1 MKLLHLHL
9 EDFATYKK
17 LSYSA
22 QEGLTL
28 VTGDN
33 GAGKSTIIEGLVFAL
48 YGETVRGSSPGDN
61 CIAEVIIEGKAGF
74 KARVHRAKKDGK
86 TKLSLAVDDKIL
98 TGATTTETQGK
109 INAAFGPMDRFVATT
124 VFSRE
129 FMARFGTATDKE
141 RKALIESILGL
152 GQFDMALATAR
163 LSLKDVSIDHAQ
175 FQGREAALIEAG
187 TRLKMQVANLV
198 IPLRTNTEVKA
209 ELAQI
214 EEDEAARRAVYK
226 KLSDAV
232 AGANRLIQGAT
243 SVRAKLSGEREG
255 YLRTLQTLRGKITN
269 TMGLTACPVCLR
281 DVDGLCKDNIK
292 AHYDEQIAEA
302 SKAAEAIEVSLSVA
316 NDEVD
321 ELTVERSA
329 LERRVRDSNSAST
342 SAAAYANSKL
352 LAAELAQIDAY
363 DSQKTR
369 LEKEIQDVDSD
380 ILAVAHDAEACRVKI
395 ATLNAVV
402 EVLGTRGARAMI
414 FARSLARIEQEAN
427 RVLSKLG
434 LGLQV
439 GICGT
444 TELKT
449 GREVSAISV
458 TVKGAG
464 DGDYRALSS
473 GEKARVDVGLLLGL
487 ESLLGGG
494 LVAFDEVFD
503 SLDAAGQE
511 AVARYL
517 DELGRVRQVI
527 VITHHDE
534 LKSLFSGGAR
544 LRAVKDADGSR
555 LDSA

>member
-163 LSLKDVSIDHAQ
+163 LSLKDVSIDHAK
-175 FQGREAALIEAG
+175 FQGRETTLIEAG

-209 ELAQI
+209 ELAKI
-214 EEDEAARRAVYK
+214 EDDEAARQAVYK
-226 KLSDAV
+226 KLTDAV

-255 YLRTLQTLRGKITN
+255 YLRTLQTLRGKVTN

-316 NDEVD
+316 KDEVD

-329 LERRVRDSNSAST
+329 LEKRVRDSNSAST